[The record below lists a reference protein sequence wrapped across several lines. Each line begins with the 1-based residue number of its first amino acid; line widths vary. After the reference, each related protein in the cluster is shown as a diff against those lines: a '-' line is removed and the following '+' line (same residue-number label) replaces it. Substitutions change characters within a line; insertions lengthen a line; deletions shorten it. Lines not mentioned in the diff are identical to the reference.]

1 MKVSKNELLASL
13 KKAFEALG
21 FQPGDYYDA
30 ADMVVW
36 LETHGFYGFDRLLA
50 ALTYLNTTVPV
61 HADLVQEDA
70 HNFVLDGKGTSVLL
84 CGSEAVDLIRSQVIK
99 GSCAGLELINC
110 YNRTFIVQ
118 RLIKA
123 AQRNLAFIA
132 YWRQLDYC
140 VKVSVKPGTHLPEYQ
155 TFTMLDVVDPQSLR
169 IFCGKSLDAIEEQY
183 VAELEF
189 GDLLDTFSEAEMAD
203 SYRNSLEEGIEIDE
217 SLWKTLDS
225 LVARVL
231 VESTDS
237 SRAGAGD

>member
-84 CGSEAVDLIRSQVIK
+84 CGSEAVDLIRSQVMK
-99 GSCAGLELINC
+99 GSYAGLELINC

>member
-1 MKVSKNELLASL
+1 MKVSKNELTASL

-50 ALTYLNTTVPV
+50 VLAYLNTTAPV
-61 HADLVQEDA
+61 HAELVQEDV

-84 CGSEAVDLIRSQVIK
+84 CGSEAVDLIRAQVMK
-99 GSCAGLELINC
+99 GACAGLELTNC
-110 YNRTFIVQ
+110 YNRTFIIQ

-123 AQRNLAFIA
+123 AQRNLAFVA
-132 YWRQLDYC
+132 YWRQLDCC
-140 VKVSVKPGTHLPEYQ
+140 VKVSVKPGAVLPEYQ
-155 TFTMLDVVDPQSLR
+155 TFTMLDVIDPQSLI
-169 IFCGKSLDAIEEQY
+169 IFCGKSIEAIEDQY
-183 VAELEF
+183 AAELEF
-189 GDLLDTFSEAEMAD
+189 GTLVDTFSTQEMTD
-203 SYRNSLEEGIEIDE
+203 SYRNSVEEGIEIDE
-217 SLWKTLDS
+217 SLWETLDK

-237 SRAGAGD
+237 SRAGAGE

>member
-1 MKVSKNELLASL
+1 
-13 KKAFEALG
+13 
-21 FQPGDYYDA
+21 
-30 ADMVVW
+30 
-36 LETHGFYGFDRLLA
+36 
-50 ALTYLNTTVPV
+50 
-61 HADLVQEDA
+61 VQEDA

-84 CGSEAVDLIRSQVIK
+84 CGSEAVDLIRSQVMK

-140 VKVSVKPGTHLPEYQ
+140 VKVSVNPGTHLPEYQ

-203 SYRNSLEEGIEIDE
+203 SYRNSVEEGIEIDE

-231 VESTDS
+231 VQSTDS

>member
-13 KKAFEALG
+13 NKTFEALG
-21 FQPGDYYDA
+21 FLPGDYYDA

-36 LETHGFYGFDRLLA
+36 SETHGFYGFDRLQAVLN
-50 ALTYLNTTVPV
+50 YLNTTVPV
-61 HADLVQEDA
+61 YADLVQEDA

-84 CGSEAVDLIRSQVIK
+84 CGSEAVDLVRSRAMK
-99 GSCAGLELINC
+99 GSSAGLELINC
-110 YNRTFIVQ
+110 HNRTFIMQ

-123 AQRNLAFIA
+123 AQRNWAFIA
-132 YWRQLDYC
+132 YWRQLDCC
-140 VKVSVKPGTHLPEYQ
+140 VKVSVRPGAVLPEYQ

-183 VAELEF
+183 ATELEF
-189 GDLLDTFSEAEMAD
+189 GDLVDTFCEAEMAD
-203 SYRNSLEEGIEIDE
+203 NYRNSVEEGIEIDE
-217 SLWKTLDS
+217 SLWKNLDS